1 MSPKLPFVQ
10 GTVRRPGWRYGR
22 GASGFS
28 LLELVVIIAIIA
40 LLMVLALDRLLA
52 MRIEAERVAMETV
65 LGSIRSGLGIKVAET
80 VVKQDMAA
88 LQALAGSNPM
98 DRLAEPPRNY
108 LGALDAP
115 DPAAL
120 EPGNWY
126 FDRASRVLVYLPK
139 HAGSFSGGLA
149 DPPRARFMIEL
160 LYQDKNGNGAWD
172 AGAEGLEGVRL
183 QALEPY
189 RWINEYGNV
198 IES

>member
-1 MSPKLPFVQ
+1 MGPKLPLIRGLARGRQ
-10 GTVRRPGWRYGR
+10 GRFGR

-28 LLELVVIIAIIA
+28 LLELVVIVAIIA
-40 LLMVLALDRLLA
+40 LLMVLAIDRLLG
-52 MRIEAERVAMETV
+52 MRVEAERVAMQTV

-88 LQALAGSNPM
+88 LQSLEGSNPM
-98 DRLAEPPRNY
+98 DRLAEPPSNY
-108 LGALDAP
+108 LGVLEAP

-126 FDRASRVLVYLPK
+126 FDRASRVLVYLPEYS
-139 HAGSFSGGLA
+139 GSFSGGRS
-149 DPPRARFMIEL
+149 DPPRARFAVRL
-160 LYQDKNGNGAWD
+160 LYQDKNGNGTWD

-189 RWINEYGNV
+189 RWTNEYGTT
-198 IES
+198 